1 MRWIVGELPSLS
13 ERLLAKA
20 ASVNR
25 PDEAKKAINDALAE
39 LEREGVAPGLRLGET
54 APDFTLPNAVGDPV
68 RLADRLAAGPVV
80 LTFYRG
86 TWCPYCNIE
95 LHAYQEALPAF
106 RAEGAQIVAVSP
118 QAPDDSLD
126 MRDKH
131 GLEFDV
137 LSDLDQ
143 DVLTSYKVRFVFP
156 AAALPYLLD
165 GTAKALAK
173 QQPDGDWSLP
183 VPATF
188 VLDPDGVVRARH
200 ATMAYR
206 TRMEPAEA
214 LRVVREI
221 NEARRD
227 GARQDEAR
235 R

>member
-1 MRWIVGELPSLS
+1 MADLPSLN
-13 ERLLAKA
+13 ERLLAVA

-25 PDEAKKAINDALAE
+25 PEEAKNAINDALDE
-39 LEREGVAPGLRLGET
+39 LAREGVAPGLALGAT

-68 RLADRLAAGPVV
+68 RLADRLATGPVV

-95 LHAYQEALPAF
+95 LNAYQEALPAL
-106 RAEGAQIVAVSP
+106 RAEGAHVIAVSP
-118 QAPDDSLD
+118 QAPDDSLE

-131 GLEFDV
+131 DLEFDV
-137 LSDLDQ
+137 LSDLGQ
-143 DVLTSYKVRFVFP
+143 EVLTAYRVRFVFP
-156 AAALPYLLD
+156 AAAVPHLLD
-165 GTAKALAK
+165 ATAKALAK

-188 VLDPDGVVRARH
+188 VLDREGVVRARH
-200 ATMAYR
+200 VSMAYR

-221 NEARRD
+221 NGGTA
-227 GARQDEAR
+227 
-235 R
+235 